1 MKLIIHCFFIS
12 ILLLSPI
19 LSIESNEV
27 QSQQYYEDATIDE
40 FSNSPLN
47 EIESQPS
54 NMLRGSDRF
63 LLQKRRVR
71 LTSNKFQ
78 RICHAKGSPGTHCCN
93 KCVIVFTESQPSS
106 MLRGSDHFLLQKRQV
121 RLTCNKFPRI
131 CHARG
136 SPGTH
141 FCKKCVIVFTE
152 SQPSNMLHG
161 SDRFILQKRKVR
173 LTCNK
178 FPKICRAKGSQGT
191 HCCKKCVIVF
201 TDRANCGK
209 KCKYN

>member
-63 LLQKRRVR
+63 LLQKR
-71 LTSNKFQ
+71 Q
-78 RICHAKGSPGTHCCN
+78 
-93 KCVIVFTESQPSS
+93 
-106 MLRGSDHFLLQKRQV
+106 
-121 RLTCNKFPRI
+121 
-131 CHARG
+131 
-136 SPGTH
+136 
-141 FCKKCVIVFTE
+141 
-152 SQPSNMLHG
+152 
-161 SDRFILQKRKVR
+161 VR

-191 HCCKKCVIVF
+191 HCCKRCVIVF
-201 TDRANCGK
+201 TDRANCRK